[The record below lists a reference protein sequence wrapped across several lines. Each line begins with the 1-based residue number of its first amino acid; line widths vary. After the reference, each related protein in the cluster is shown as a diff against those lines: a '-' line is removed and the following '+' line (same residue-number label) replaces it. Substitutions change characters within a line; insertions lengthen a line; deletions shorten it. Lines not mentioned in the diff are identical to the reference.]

1 MVEKYKTIADKKVW
15 ETGVRHLGRVDKTL
29 NRLIR
34 KVGVTGA
41 WEKAKWWWEPNHYE
55 SIVRSIIFQQISTR
69 AGISIL
75 NKFKSLYG
83 DKLPLPREFLRSK
96 KRTVL
101 AVGISSQKYSYLK
114 DLCQRIED
122 GKLEL
127 KKFCQMSDEDIIKEL
142 DEVRGIGRW
151 TAEMYLIGT
160 LGRVDVFPVDDL
172 GIRKTVRKLYG
183 FRKLPD
189 RQKLNALSQ
198 KWRPYRTI
206 AAVYFWQS
214 TELD

>member
-1 MVEKYKTIADKKVW
+1 M
-15 ETGVRHLGRVDKTL
+15 
-29 NRLIR
+29 
-34 KVGVTGA
+34 
-41 WEKAKWWWEPNHYE
+41 
-55 SIVRSIIFQQISTR
+55 
-69 AGISIL
+69 

-83 DKLPLPREFLRSK
+83 GKLPSPREFLKSK

-101 AVGISSQKYSYLK
+101 AVGISPQKYSYLK
-114 DLCQRIED
+114 DLCQRIEY
-122 GKLEL
+122 GTLEL
-127 KKFCQMSDEDIIKEL
+127 KKFGQMPDEDIVKEL
-142 DEVRGIGRW
+142 AEVRGIGRW

-172 GIRKTVRKLYG
+172 GIRKTVQKLYG